1 MEVKVDLHLHTTV
14 SDGRLTPS
22 ELVKYTAAQGLEVIA
37 VSDHDITDGLDEA
50 YATVQEYPEMTIIPA
65 IELSTEVPDDEVHML
80 GYFID
85 YDDREFQNILDKFRE
100 GRLDRGQLMVNKLS
114 EYGMNIEWERVL
126 EIAGEG
132 SVGRPHVA
140 LALVEKGYFKEP
152 RDAFDEYL
160 CNGGLA
166 YIERKKMTPVQGIEM
181 LSKVGGAAV
190 IAHPARI
197 VGLDE
202 MLGDLKKAGLAG
214 IEVFYAEYSAETI
227 SWLYEM
233 SVKHDLVPCG
243 GSDYHALGNTGEQVP
258 GSMGPPMESVERLKA
273 ISDDIRKGPTRSSIP
288 TS

>member
-1 MEVKVDLHLHTTV
+1 MEHKVDLHLHTTV

-22 ELVKYTAAQGLEVIA
+22 DLVKYTAEQGLEVIA

-50 YATVQEYPEMTIIPA
+50 YATAQEYPHMTIIPA
-65 IELSTEVPDDEVHML
+65 IELSTDVPGDEVHML

-85 YDDREFQNILDKFRE
+85 YEDNEFQAILNKFRE
-100 GRLDRGQLMVNKLS
+100 GRLDRGELMVGKLA

-152 RDAFDEYL
+152 KDAFDEYL

-166 YIERKKMTPVQGIEM
+166 YIERNKMTPVQGIQM
-181 LSKVGGAAV
+181 LTKVGGAAV
-190 IAHPARI
+190 IAHPAQI
-197 VGLDE
+197 VGLDD
-202 MLGDLKKAGLAG
+202 MLGELKEAGLAG
-214 IEVFYAEYSAETI
+214 IEVFYAGYSPDTI
-227 SWLYEM
+227 SWLYEV
-233 SVKHDLVPCG
+233 SVKHNLVPCG

-258 GSMGPPMESVERLKA
+258 GSMGPPMESVERLKRIA
-273 ISDDIRKGPTRSSIP
+273 EDIRKVSGSGNLSK
-288 TS
+288 

>member
-50 YATVQEYPEMTIIPA
+50 YATVQEYPNMTIIPA
-65 IELSTEVPDDEVHML
+65 IELSTDVPDDEVHML

-85 YDDREFQNILDKFRE
+85 YEDREFQNILDKFRE
-100 GRLDRGQLMVNKLS
+100 GRLDRGQLMVNKLA

-152 RDAFDEYL
+152 SDAFEENF

-166 YIERKKMTPVQGIEM
+166 NIQRKKMTPARGIDM
-181 LSKVGGAAV
+181 LAKVGGDEV
-190 IAHPARI
+190 ISHHSKI
-197 VGLDE
+197 CL
-202 MLGDLKKAGLAG
+202 L
-214 IEVFYAEYSAETI
+214 
-227 SWLYEM
+227 
-233 SVKHDLVPCG
+233 
-243 GSDYHALGNTGEQVP
+243 
-258 GSMGPPMESVERLKA
+258 
-273 ISDDIRKGPTRSSIP
+273 
-288 TS
+288 

>member
-65 IELSTEVPDDEVHML
+65 IELSTAVPDDEVHML

-85 YDDREFQNILDKFRE
+85 YDDREFQNILDNFRE

-152 RDAFDEYL
+152 RDAFEEYL

-166 YIERKKMTPVQGIEM
+166 YIER
-181 LSKVGGAAV
+181 
-190 IAHPARI
+190 
-197 VGLDE
+197 
-202 MLGDLKKAGLAG
+202 
-214 IEVFYAEYSAETI
+214 
-227 SWLYEM
+227 
-233 SVKHDLVPCG
+233 
-243 GSDYHALGNTGEQVP
+243 
-258 GSMGPPMESVERLKA
+258 
-273 ISDDIRKGPTRSSIP
+273 
-288 TS
+288 

>member
-1 MEVKVDLHLHTTV
+1 MEHKVDLHLHTTV

-22 ELVKYTAAQGLEVIA
+22 DLVKYTAEQGLEVIA

-50 YATVQEYPEMTIIPA
+50 YATAQEYPHMTIIPA
-65 IELSTEVPDDEVHML
+65 IELSTDVPGDEVHML

-85 YDDREFQNILDKFRE
+85 YEDNEFQAILNKFRE
-100 GRLDRGQLMVNKLS
+100 GRLDRGELMVGKLA

-152 RDAFDEYL
+152 KDAFDEYL

-166 YIERKKMTPVQGIEM
+166 YIERKKMTPVQGIHM
-181 LSKVGGAAV
+181 LAKVGGAAV
-190 IAHPARI
+190 IAHPAQI
-197 VGLDE
+197 VGLDD
-202 MLGDLKKAGLAG
+202 MLGELKEAGLAG
-214 IEVFYAEYSAETI
+214 IEVFYAGYSPDTI
-227 SWLYEM
+227 SWLYEV
-233 SVKHDLVPCG
+233 SVKHNLVPCG

-258 GSMGPPMESVERLKA
+258 GSMGPPMESVERLKRIA
-273 ISDDIRKGPTRSSIP
+273 EDIRKVSGSGNLSK
-288 TS
+288 

>member
-1 MEVKVDLHLHTTV
+1 MEHKVDLHLHTTV

-22 ELVKYTAAQGLEVIA
+22 DLVKYTAEQGLEVIA

-50 YATVQEYPEMTIIPA
+50 YATAQEYPHMTIIPA
-65 IELSTEVPDDEVHML
+65 IELSTDVPGDEVHML

-85 YDDREFQNILDKFRE
+85 YEDNEFQAILNKFRE
-100 GRLDRGQLMVNKLS
+100 GRLDRGELMVGKLA

-152 RDAFDEYL
+152 KDAFDEYL

-166 YIERKKMTPVQGIEM
+166 YIERNKMTPVQGIQM
-181 LSKVGGAAV
+181 LAKVGGAAV
-190 IAHPARI
+190 IAHPAQI
-197 VGLDE
+197 VGLDD
-202 MLGDLKKAGLAG
+202 MLGELKEAGLAG
-214 IEVFYAEYSAETI
+214 IEVFYAGYSPDTI
-227 SWLYEM
+227 SWLYEV
-233 SVKHDLVPCG
+233 SVKHNLVPCG

-258 GSMGPPMESVERLKA
+258 GSLGPPMESVERLKRIA
-273 ISDDIRKGPTRSSIP
+273 EDIRKVSGSGNHSK
-288 TS
+288 

>member
-1 MEVKVDLHLHTTV
+1 MEHKVDLHLHTTV

-22 ELVKYTAAQGLEVIA
+22 ELVKYTAEQGLEVIA

-50 YATVQEYPEMTIIPA
+50 YATAQEYPHMTVIPA
-65 IELSTEVPDDEVHML
+65 IELSTDVPGDEVHML

-85 YDDREFQNILDKFRE
+85 YEDNEFQAILNKFRE
-100 GRLDRGQLMVNKLS
+100 GRLDRGELMVGKLA

-152 RDAFDEYL
+152 KDAFDEYL

-166 YIERKKMTPVQGIEM
+166 YIERNKMTPVQGIQM
-181 LSKVGGAAV
+181 LAKVGGAAV
-190 IAHPARI
+190 IAHPAQI
-197 VGLDE
+197 VGLDD
-202 MLGDLKKAGLAG
+202 MLGELKEAGLAG
-214 IEVFYAEYSAETI
+214 IEVFYAGYSPDTI
-227 SWLYEM
+227 SWLYEI

-258 GSMGPPMESVERLKA
+258 GSMGPPMESVERLKR
-273 ISDDIRKGPTRSSIP
+273 ISEDIRKFSGSGKFSK
-288 TS
+288 

>member
-85 YDDREFQNILDKFRE
+85 YEDREFQNILDKFRE
-100 GRLDRGQLMVNKLS
+100 GRLDRGQLMVSKLA

-152 RDAFDEYL
+152 RDAFKEYL

-166 YIERKKMTPVQGIEM
+166 YIERKKMTPARGIEM
-181 LSKVGGAAV
+181 LA
-190 IAHPARI
+190 
-197 VGLDE
+197 
-202 MLGDLKKAGLAG
+202 
-214 IEVFYAEYSAETI
+214 
-227 SWLYEM
+227 
-233 SVKHDLVPCG
+233 
-243 GSDYHALGNTGEQVP
+243 
-258 GSMGPPMESVERLKA
+258 
-273 ISDDIRKGPTRSSIP
+273 
-288 TS
+288 

>member
-1 MEVKVDLHLHTTV
+1 MEHKVDLHLHTTV

-22 ELVKYTAAQGLEVIA
+22 ELVKYTAEQGLEVIA
-37 VSDHDITDGLDEA
+37 VSDHDITDGLEEA
-50 YATVQEYPEMTIIPA
+50 YATLQEYPYMTIIPA
-65 IELSTEVPDDEVHML
+65 IELSTDVLGDEVHML

-85 YDDREFQNILDKFRE
+85 YEDNEFQAILNKFRE
-100 GRLDRGQLMVNKLS
+100 GRLDRGELMVGKLA

-152 RDAFDEYL
+152 KDAFDEYL

-166 YIERKKMTPVQGIEM
+166 YIERNKMTPVQGIQM
-181 LSKVGGAAV
+181 LAKVGGAAV
-190 IAHPARI
+190 IAHPAQI
-197 VGLDE
+197 VGLDD
-202 MLGDLKKAGLAG
+202 MLGELKEAGLAG
-214 IEVFYAEYSAETI
+214 IEVFYAGYSPDTI
-227 SWLYEM
+227 SWLYEI

-258 GSMGPPMESVERLKA
+258 GSMGPPMESVERLKR
-273 ISDDIRKGPTRSSIP
+273 ISEDIRKFSGSGKFSK
-288 TS
+288 

>member
-1 MEVKVDLHLHTTV
+1 MEHKVDLHLHTTV

-22 ELVKYTAAQGLEVIA
+22 DLVKYTAEQGLEVIA

-50 YATVQEYPEMTIIPA
+50 YATAQEYPHMTIIPA
-65 IELSTEVPDDEVHML
+65 IELSTDVPGDEVHML

-85 YDDREFQNILDKFRE
+85 YEDNEFQAILNKFRE
-100 GRLDRGQLMVNKLS
+100 GRLDRGELMVGKLA

-152 RDAFDEYL
+152 KDAFDEYL

-166 YIERKKMTPVQGIEM
+166 YIERNKMTPVQGIQM
-181 LSKVGGAAV
+181 LAKVGGAAV
-190 IAHPARI
+190 IAHPAQI
-197 VGLDE
+197 VGLDD
-202 MLGDLKKAGLAG
+202 MLGELKEAGLAG
-214 IEVFYAEYSAETI
+214 IEVFYAGYSPDTI
-227 SWLYEM
+227 SWLYEV
-233 SVKHDLVPCG
+233 SVKHNLVPCG

-258 GSMGPPMESVERLKA
+258 GSMGPPMESVERLKRIA
-273 ISDDIRKGPTRSSIP
+273 EDIRKVSGSGNLSK
-288 TS
+288 